1 MRMIE
6 IYKVI
11 FCSQSKKYKIFFRT
25 LENDKEFVLYF
36 EAQYAKN
43 IAMASENIISISL
56 SQYELFINLL
66 NELKLKIDRVSLVDK
81 NNILSCTLNL
91 SDNNSNNNIEIYSF
105 VGDAII
111 LSLKTFSS
119 IYIDEKFLL
128 DINYDNNISDKF
140 YFKDD
145 NMRSL
150 EKTID
155 NRGESI
161 DSKVVVLESALDECI
176 NKENYEAAAFIR
188 DRIKQIKKQ

>member
-1 MRMIE
+1 MKLIE

-11 FCSQSKKYKIFFRT
+11 FCSQSKKYKIIFRT
-25 LENDKEFVLYF
+25 LENDKEFILYF

-66 NELKLKIDRVSLVDK
+66 NELKMKIDRVFLRDK
-81 NNILSCTLNL
+81 NNILSCIINL
-91 SDNNSNNNIEIYSF
+91 SDHNNNNNEIYSF

-128 DINYDNNISDKF
+128 DINYDNNISEQF

-145 NMRSL
+145 NMGDL
-150 EKTID
+150 TKKID
-155 NRGESI
+155 NRSESI
-161 DSKVVVLESALDECI
+161 NSKVIILESALGECI

-188 DRIKQIKKQ
+188 DRIKQLKKQ

>member
-1 MRMIE
+1 MKLIE

-11 FCSQSKKYKIFFRT
+11 FCSQSKKYKIIFRT
-25 LENDKEFVLYF
+25 LENDKEFILYF

-43 IAMASENIISISL
+43 IAMASENIISIAL

-66 NELKLKIDRVSLVDK
+66 NELKMKIDKVLLKDK
-81 NNILSCTLNL
+81 NNILSCIVTLSNQ
-91 SDNNSNNNIEIYSF
+91 NNNNIEIYSF

-128 DINYDNNISDKF
+128 DINDGNNILDKF
-140 YFKDD
+140 HFNNENIEDLK
-145 NMRSL
+145 
-150 EKTID
+150 KGID
-155 NRGESI
+155 YRGETI
-161 DSKVVVLESALDECI
+161 NSKVIILESALDECI

-188 DRIKQIKKQ
+188 DRIKQLKRQ